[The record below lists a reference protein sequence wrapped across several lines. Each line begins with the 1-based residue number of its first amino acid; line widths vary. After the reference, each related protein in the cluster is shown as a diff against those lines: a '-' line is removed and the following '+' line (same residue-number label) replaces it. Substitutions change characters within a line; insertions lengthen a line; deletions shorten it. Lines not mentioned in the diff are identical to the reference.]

1 MSIHTRLDP
10 GGFVPRLAFSAVHG
24 LLLYGLYYAITE
36 GTWLGKQPGV
46 FFPLLSL
53 LLVLPGT
60 YYLTA
65 DLARTRGYAM
75 AMAGMALLLLTIG
88 AHQGAISLPSARES
102 FYGNES
108 HHFAYAVAIGA
119 IWLHGLPFVQSWL
132 ATGRAR
138 PEYATLFQLAW
149 RNCLLV
155 VLAAIFTGAF
165 WLLLGLWGQLFKSI
179 GIKLFVDMFT
189 SAKFV
194 IPATAVAAGIGVQ
207 LAGSVENLQG
217 ALRRQL
223 LTLFKWL
230 APLAALIVGLFSI
243 ALLMKSGALFVHG
256 RSAIEAG
263 WLLALVIAN
272 IYLLNAA
279 YEDGSGEAPY
289 PRLLGTLVRL
299 SVPLLAAIA
308 ILATW
313 ALGLRIADYG
323 LTVPRVWGL
332 LVALIAL
339 SYSLGYAWAAFRP
352 GAWMARMG
360 AVNVC
365 VALGTAA
372 VLALMLTPVLS
383 PSRLVAAS
391 QEARILARD
400 PGFEDSFIE
409 LGFESDRY
417 GRTRLERLAK
427 SASGPDAANV
437 RNRAEAALTA
447 QTKWEL
453 RAKPSTPLSIENLV
467 FKVFPAGRTIPDEL
481 KQILRD
487 SSDSGEFSY
496 CSAASPCALLYIDL
510 NDDGVEEAVAFS
522 EAAKRVYTHGNDV
535 WSLVGNI
542 SSKDT
547 MPLSSMIA
555 ALEAGNYLL
564 REPLWRTL
572 EVDGKVLIIEIPWDR
587 RYEVLAPE

>member
-1 MSIHTRLDP
+1 
-10 GGFVPRLAFSAVHG
+10 
-24 LLLYGLYYAITE
+24 
-36 GTWLGKQPGV
+36 
-46 FFPLLSL
+46 
-53 LLVLPGT
+53 
-60 YYLTA
+60 
-65 DLARTRGYAM
+65 
-75 AMAGMALLLLTIG
+75 
-88 AHQGAISLPSARES
+88 
-102 FYGNES
+102 
-108 HHFAYAVAIGA
+108 
-119 IWLHGLPFVQSWL
+119 
-132 ATGRAR
+132 
-138 PEYATLFQLAW
+138 
-149 RNCLLV
+149 
-155 VLAAIFTGAF
+155 
-165 WLLLGLWGQLFKSI
+165 
-179 GIKLFVDMFT
+179 MFT

-447 QTKWEL
+447 QTKWAL

>member
-1 MSIHTRLDP
+1 MRRRANALKRGGYFPDAGSGCALPRPPATIRHFQLLGSRTHEHPHTSRSRRLRAA
-10 GGFVPRLAFSAVHG
+10 PRVLRRPRAAALRP
-24 LLLYGLYYAITE
+24 LLRHYRRHMAWQTAR
-36 GTWLGKQPGV
+36 V

-65 DLARTRGYAM
+65 DLARTRGYAT

-165 WLLLGLWGQLFKSI
+165 WLLLGLWAAALQIDRHPAVRRSVLFREI
-179 GIKLFVDMFT
+179 RDPGNRGRGGHRRAARRFGRE
-189 SAKFV
+189 
-194 IPATAVAAGIGVQ
+194 PAGRVAPPVADTLQMAGAARGPDRRSVQHCVAHEVGRAVRAWTQRHRG
-207 LAGSVENLQG
+207 
-217 ALRRQL
+217 
-223 LTLFKWL
+223 WL
-230 APLAALIVGLFSI
+230 AAF
-243 ALLMKSGALFVHG
+243 
-256 RSAIEAG
+256 AG
-263 WLLALVIAN
+263 HRN

-323 LTVPRVWGL
+323 LTVQRVWGL

-360 AVNVC
+360 SVNVC
-365 VALGTAA
+365 VALGTAV

-391 QEARILARD
+391 QRRASWPAIRALKTASSSWASSRTGTVARALEHLRRRAHRD
-400 PGFEDSFIE
+400 P
-409 LGFESDRY
+409 
-417 GRTRLERLAK
+417 TPPTCA
-427 SASGPDAANV
+427 
-437 RNRAEAALTA
+437 TA
-447 QTKWEL
+447 P
-453 RAKPSTPLSIENLV
+453 RPRSRRRPS
-467 FKVFPAGRTIPDEL
+467 
-481 KQILRD
+481 
-487 SSDSGEFSY
+487 
-496 CSAASPCALLYIDL
+496 
-510 NDDGVEEAVAFS
+510 
-522 EAAKRVYTHGNDV
+522 
-535 WSLVGNI
+535 
-542 SSKDT
+542 
-547 MPLSSMIA
+547 
-555 ALEAGNYLL
+555 GNY
-564 REPLWRTL
+564 
-572 EVDGKVLIIEIPWDR
+572 
-587 RYEVLAPE
+587 APS

>member
-1 MSIHTRLDP
+1 MNIHTRLDP
-10 GGFVPRLAFSAVHG
+10 GGFVLRLAFSAVHG

-36 GTWLGKQPGV
+36 GLWLGKQPAV

-75 AMAGMALLLLTIG
+75 AMAGMAVLLLIIG
-88 AHQGAISLPSARES
+88 AHQGAISLPDLRES
-102 FYGNES
+102 FYGNEK
-108 HHFAYAVAIGA
+108 HHFAYAAAIGA

-165 WLLLGLWGQLFKSI
+165 WLLLGLWAQLFRSI
-179 GIKLFVDMFT
+179 GIRLFAELFT
-189 SAKFV
+189 SATFV

-243 ALLMKSGALFVHG
+243 ALLMKSAALFVHG

-279 YEDGSGEAPY
+279 YQDGSGEAPY
-289 PRLLGTLVRL
+289 PRLLGMLVRL

-308 ILATW
+308 ILAAW

-360 AVNVC
+360 SVNVC
-365 VALGTAA
+365 IALGTAV
-372 VLALMLTPVLS
+372 VLALMLTPALS
-383 PSRLVAAS
+383 PSRLAAAS

-400 PGFEDSFIE
+400 PGFEDSFAE

-427 SASGPDAANV
+427 NASGPDAANV
-437 RNRAEAALTA
+437 RGRAEAALGA
-447 QTKWEL
+447 ETKWAL
-453 RAKPSTPLSIENLV
+453 RAKPITPLSIEHLIY
-467 FKVFPAGRTIPDEL
+467 KVFPAGRTIPDEL
-481 KQILRD
+481 KQALRD
-487 SSDSGEFSY
+487 NSHSGEFSY
-496 CSAASPCALLYIDL
+496 CSDASPCAVLYIDL

-522 EAAKRVYTHGNDV
+522 EAAKRVYTRSNDA
-535 WSLVGNI
+535 WGLVGSI
-542 SSKDT
+542 STKEE
-547 MPLSSMIA
+547 MPLSSTIA

-564 REPLWRTL
+564 REPAWRLL
-572 EVDGKVLIIEIPWDR
+572 EIDGKVLAIDLPWHK
-587 RYEVLAPE
+587 RYEARAP

>member
-1 MSIHTRLDP
+1 
-10 GGFVPRLAFSAVHG
+10 
-24 LLLYGLYYAITE
+24 
-36 GTWLGKQPGV
+36 
-46 FFPLLSL
+46 
-53 LLVLPGT
+53 
-60 YYLTA
+60 
-65 DLARTRGYAM
+65 
-75 AMAGMALLLLTIG
+75 MAGMAVLLLAIG
-88 AHQGAISLPSARES
+88 AHQGSISLPDSRGS
-102 FYGNES
+102 FYGNEN

-119 IWLHGLPFVQSWL
+119 IWLHGLPFVQTWL

-155 VLAAIFTGAF
+155 ALAAIFTGAF
-165 WLLLGLWGQLFKSI
+165 WLLLGLWAQLFRSI
-179 GIKLFVDMFT
+179 GIGLFANLFT

-243 ALLMKSGALFVHG
+243 ALLVRSGALFVHG

-279 YEDGSGEAPY
+279 YQDGGDEAPY

-308 ILATW
+308 ILAAW
-313 ALGLRIADYG
+313 ALGLRIAEYG

-360 AVNVC
+360 SVNVC
-365 VALGTAA
+365 IALGTVA

-400 PGFEDSFIE
+400 PGFEDSFGE
-409 LGFESDRY
+409 LAFESDRY
-417 GRTRLERLAK
+417 GRTRLARLAK
-427 SASGPDAANV
+427 SASGPDAADV
-437 RNRAEAALTA
+437 RKRAEAALKA
-447 QTKWEL
+447 EAKWAL
-453 RAKPSTPLSIENLV
+453 RAKPTTPLRTEDLV
-467 FKVFPAGRTIPDEL
+467 FKVFPAGRTMPDKL
-481 KQILRD
+481 KRTLLD
-487 SSDSGEFSY
+487 SSHAGEFSY
-496 CSAASPCALLYIDL
+496 CSAANPCSLLFIDL
-510 NDDGVEEAVAFS
+510 NDDGVEEAVASS
-522 EAAKRVYTHGNDV
+522 EAAKRVYTPGKDV
-535 WSLVGNI
+535 WSLVGDL
-542 SSKDT
+542 SSKDGIT
-547 MPLSSMIA
+547 LPSMIA
-555 ALEAGNYLL
+555 ALEAGRYRL
-564 REPLWRTL
+564 REPAWRPL
-572 EVDGKVLIIEIPWDR
+572 EIEGKVFIIDLPWDK
-587 RYEVLAPE
+587 RYEARAPGE